1 LCDRQILFSDLSG
14 DVPWPR
20 ARHLLDSTGFS
31 LTRNSNNVTIKIAIL
46 GGGAMAT
53 ACAILLA
60 DHPDQDVA
68 IWARTPDYAE
78 QMQRERENRR
88 LLPGVPLPNNVMVTS
103 DIEQA
108 VHGADFLVAAVPTQF
123 LRPILTDLRSHLKP
137 NRPVVSV
144 IKGIE
149 NGTFLRPSEIVSQI
163 LGIQSVVALSGP
175 SHAEEIGRRLPATVV
190 AASSDLG
197 LARQVQRMFNTQ
209 RFRVYTNLDL
219 IGVELAGALKNVIA
233 IAAGISDGLG
243 YGDNAK
249 SSLMTRGLVEMT
261 RFGVRFGAEA
271 PTFSGLAGIGDLIT
285 TCVSSY
291 GRNRRVGE
299 RLGKGESLKQI
310 LSGMES
316 VAEGIATA
324 ESVHEIS
331 EQEGIETPIM
341 SEVYRVLFHDKSPA
355 DATNSLMLRPLRS
368 E

>member
-1 LCDRQILFSDLSG
+1 
-14 DVPWPR
+14 
-20 ARHLLDSTGFS
+20 
-31 LTRNSNNVTIKIAIL
+31 
-46 GGGAMAT
+46 MAS
-53 ACAILLA
+53 ACSILLA

-68 IWARTPDYAE
+68 IWARSSEYAD
-78 QMQRERENRR
+78 QMQRDRENRR
-88 LLPGVPLPNNVMVTS
+88 LLPGVLLPDNVSVTS
-103 DIEQA
+103 DIERA
-108 VHGADFLVAAVPTQF
+108 LDKAEYVVAAVPTQF
-123 LRPILTDLRSHLKP
+123 LRSALMDARRFLNSQRPII
-137 NRPVVSV
+137 SV

-149 NGTFLRPSEIVSQI
+149 NGTFLRPSEII
-163 LGIQSVVALSGP
+163 LDVLGNRGVVALSGP

-190 AASSDLG
+190 AASGDLG

-249 SSLMTRGLVEMT
+249 SALMTRGLVEIT
-261 RFGVRFGAEA
+261 RFGQRFGAEA
-271 PTFSGLAGIGDLIT
+271 ATFSGLAGMGDLIT

-291 GRNRRVGE
+291 GRNRHVGE
-299 RLGKGESLKQI
+299 RLGRGESLPQI
-310 LSGMES
+310 LSEMKA
-316 VAEGIATA
+316 VAEGVATA
-324 ESVHEIS
+324 KSVFEIS

-341 SEVYRVLFHDKSPA
+341 SEVYRVLFENKSAA

>member
-1 LCDRQILFSDLSG
+1 M
-14 DVPWPR
+14 
-20 ARHLLDSTGFS
+20 T
-31 LTRNSNNVTIKIAIL
+31 TKIAIL

-53 ACAILLA
+53 ACAVLLA
-60 DHPDQDVA
+60 EHADQEVA
-68 IWARTPDYAE
+68 IWSRTREHAD
-78 QMQRERENRR
+78 QMQRDRENRR
-88 LLPGVPLPNNVMVTS
+88 LLPGVTLPGNVFVTS
-103 DIEQA
+103 DIQLA
-108 VHGADFLVAAVPTQF
+108 LADAEYLVAAVPTQF
-123 LRPILTDLRSHLKP
+123 LRASLTDIRQHLS
-137 NRPVVSV
+137 RRLPVVSV

-149 NGTFLRPSEIVSQI
+149 NGTFQRPSEIIADV
-163 LGIQSVVALSGP
+163 LGTRAIVALSGP

-197 LARQVQRMFNTQ
+197 LARQAQRMFNTQ

-219 IGVELAGALKNVIA
+219 IGVELAAALKNVIA

-261 RFGVRFGAEA
+261 RFGVRFGAESA
-271 PTFSGLAGIGDLIT
+271 TFSGLAGIGDLIT

-299 RLGKGESLKQI
+299 RLGRGESLQQI
-310 LSGMES
+310 LASMES
-316 VAEGIATA
+316 VAEGVTTA
-324 ESVHEIS
+324 KSVFEIS

-341 SEVYRVLFHDKSPA
+341 SEVYRVLFQNKSPSE
-355 DATNSLMLRPLRS
+355 ATNSLMLRPLRS